1 MASKV
6 TYIVKRQG
14 KRPTEVFERKKLHA
28 SIVAV
33 CLSVRAPEGQADATA
48 DSVCDAVMRWLD
60 DKPEVTSD
68 DIRRKAAAVLEKYH
82 PEADH
87 LYKHH
92 HMVI

>member
-1 MASKV
+1 MSAST

-14 KRPTEVFERKKLHA
+14 KRPTEAFKAEKLHA

-33 CLSVRAPEGQADATA
+33 CLSVQAPIGQAEATA
-48 DSVCDAVMRWLD
+48 SSVCNEVTVWLD
-60 DKPEVTSD
+60 EKPEVTSED
-68 DIRRKAAAVLEKYH
+68 LRRKAAIVLEKYH
-82 PEADH
+82 QDAAH

>member
-1 MASKV
+1 MGSV

-14 KRPTEVFERKKLHA
+14 KRPTEVFDPAKLRA

-33 CLSVRAPEGQADATA
+33 CRSVRAPEGQAEATA
-48 DSVCDAVMRWLD
+48 DSVCDAVQRWLD

-68 DIRRKAAAVLEKYH
+68 DIRRKAATVLQKYH
-82 PEADH
+82 PEAAH

>member
-1 MASKV
+1 MTHTTFV
-6 TYIVKRQG
+6 VKRQG
-14 KRPTEVFERKKLHA
+14 KRPTEPFSPEKLHA

-33 CLSVRAPEGQADATA
+33 CLSVHAPEGLAESTA
-48 DSVCDAVMRWLD
+48 SAVSDAVTRWLD

-68 DIRRKAAAVLEKYH
+68 DIRRKAAEVLAKYH
-82 PEADH
+82 SEAAH

>member
-1 MASKV
+1 MSV
-6 TYIVKRQG
+6 MSYVVKRQG
-14 KRPTEVFERKKLHA
+14 KRPTEAYERSKLHA

-33 CLSVRAPEGQADATA
+33 CLSVRTPEGQAENTA
-48 DSVCDAVMRWLD
+48 EAVCNAVEKWLS

-68 DIRRKAAAVLEKYH
+68 DIRRKAAGTLARYH
-82 PEADH
+82 TEAAH